1 MNLKSVKTF
10 LILFGIYSLASCS
23 DQAPASQAGDTAA
36 LPTNASSEEASEQM
50 DIERWN
56 SAEQVELGRTVFT
69 QNCAVCHGAQAQGTV
84 EDWREKLADGSFPPP
99 PLNGSAHA
107 WHHPQEI
114 LLRVIDYGGEAMGGK
129 MPAFIDVLE
138 PDEKL
143 AAIAYFQSFWSDDIY
158 RQWMQMGGTN

>member
-1 MNLKSVKTF
+1 MKFNTVKIS
-10 LILFGIYSLASCS
+10 LLLLGIISLVSCS
-23 DQAPASQAGDTAA
+23 DQATVSQAGGSAQ
-36 LPTNASSEEASEQM
+36 LPASAGSAEASEQM

-56 SAEQVELGRTVFT
+56 SAEQVVLGREVFA
-69 QNCAVCHGAQAQGTV
+69 QNCAVCHGSEAQGTV
-84 EDWREKLADGSFPPP
+84 ADWREKLDDGSFPPP

-143 AAIAYFQSFWSDDIY
+143 AAVAYFQSFWTDEIY
-158 RQWMQMGGTN
+158 QQWMQMGGTN